1 MAAMGAEAEDCMG
14 GAVAVAVAVE
24 EVAEG
29 MQVAGVANV
38 VVTCAGCTSRAPL
51 CAVSAAWK
59 AANAGCGK
67 MGGGIR
73 GTAGE
78 GWYGEY
84 ACMAGGVHGV
94 P

>member
-1 MAAMGAEAEDCMG
+1 MAATAAEAEDCMG
-14 GAVAVAVAVE
+14 GAVAVE

-38 VVTCAGCTSRAPL
+38 VVRCAGCTSRAPL

-67 MGGGIR
+67 MGGGI
-73 GTAGE
+73 
-78 GWYGEY
+78 
-84 ACMAGGVHGV
+84 
-94 P
+94 